1 MMEYLSKKSVLLLKK
16 ELRKTPPLPY
26 LNFPFEEIIVLA
38 KSTKNFSKV
47 VRKKL

>member
-1 MMEYLSKKSVLLLKK
+1 MTEYLSKKVFFFLKK
-16 ELRKTPPLPY
+16 ELRKTPSLPY